1 MAKKTATKI
10 FAFLALFWILIWV
23 VGTGLLFFF
32 GWNGGEEV
40 KTITPEELQNLIN
53 SGTWIEID
61 NSIEDIINSGTIEE
75 VQTWSIEN

>member
-10 FAFLALFWILIWV
+10 FAFLALFGILIGV

-32 GWNGGEEV
+32 GGNGGEEV

-53 SGTWIEID
+53 SGTGIEID

-75 VQTWSIEN
+75 VQTGSIEN